1 MLANTLPEEALPPVH
16 ADLVTQAYASRQ
28 FITDVTEYTPYY
40 QDILTLYR
48 TGVSVGS
55 DAAGSFLPDQPITRG
70 AAAAMLTRMVD
81 PSSAGN
87 AGLGPGKGVLE
98 RPGRCHGRSGALGHV
113 YRRSRHCGGDR

>member
-48 TGVSVGS
+48 HR
-55 DAAGSFLPDQPITRG
+55 ACP
-70 AAAAMLTRMVD
+70 
-81 PSSAGN
+81 
-87 AGLGPGKGVLE
+87 
-98 RPGRCHGRSGALGHV
+98 
-113 YRRSRHCGGDR
+113 

>member
-1 MLANTLPEEALPPVH
+1 MAHVLANTLPEEALPPVH

-70 AAAAMLTRMVD
+70 AAAAMLTRMV
-81 PSSAGN
+81 
-87 AGLGPGKGVLE
+87 
-98 RPGRCHGRSGALGHV
+98 ALGDV